1 MQPRHTAFDR
11 EKRLLSALP
20 PPTRIFAFVL
30 LLIGVALAA
39 PGAWLLWLGGS
50 PYYVAAGVACGVAA
64 VLLWRGRGAGVV
76 VYAAVLA
83 GTVAWA
89 LWESGLNGWALLPR
103 TLGPI
108 LVGLWL
114 AAPSTRR
121 GLSGV
126 GARSAWYP
134 VLALLI
140 AVGLP
145 VALAVQPGPARLA
158 GPAPLPPAG
167 PVQEAD
173 KDWTEYGRDK
183 AGTRFSPLAQITPAN
198 VGQLQRVW
206 IYHTGIPTN
215 MLVSLEVTPLKIRD
229 RVVLCTG
236 ANDVIALDAETG
248 RQIWRYEAHDDAAGI
263 YAGTCRGVAYF
274 QSATADGVCPE
285 RVITATVDRRLIA
298 LDLRDGR
305 PCEDFGAHG
314 ITHLDEGMGV
324 IEPGYSYV
332 TSAPQ
337 IVRGKIVFGGWV
349 TDGQKV
355 GEPSGVIRAYD
366 AVTGKFAWAWDMG
379 RPGQHGLPP
388 PGQSF
393 TRTTPNSW
401 APISADEAL
410 GLVYL
415 PLGSAAPGYVGG
427 YRSPADDQ
435 YSSSVVALDAETG
448 EPRWYFQT
456 THHDLWDY
464 DVSSQPTLVDL
475 PGGVKAL
482 LQADK
487 RGNVFLL
494 DRRTGAPLASVAER
508 AVPQGGAPGERI
520 APTQPFSTG
529 MPNFAGPLPSEAR
542 MWGVSPFD
550 QLWCRIKFRQARFD
564 GTMTPLSTGW
574 PTVTWPGYLG
584 GMDWGSVAV
593 DPEREVMLVNSNRV
607 GNYNRLLT
615 RAEADRRGLAPI
627 SLSHEGSIG
636 GAVAQAGTPYGADIS
651 PFLSPLVVPCTQP
664 PFGMI
669 AAVDLRTRRLLWS
682 EPLGTAEES
691 GPLGIHSHLPL
702 TMGVPNIG
710 GAVVT
715 RGGVAFI
722 GAAQDDYLRAYE
734 TATGREIWKAKLPAG
749 GNATPMTYWSD
760 ASGREFVVIAA
771 GGHGGLLTTPGD
783 DIVAY
788 ALPTHE

>member
-1 MQPRHTAFDR
+1 MPATPH
-11 EKRLLSALP
+11 P
-20 PPTRIFAFVL
+20 PRIFAAIL
-30 LLIGVALAA
+30 LLIGVALAI
-39 PGAWLLWLGGS
+39 PGAFLFSLGGS
-50 PYYVAAGVACGVAA
+50 PYYLAAGLACIAAA

-89 LWESGLNGWALLPR
+89 LWESGLDGWALLPR

-114 AAPSTRR
+114 ALPQTRR
-121 GLSGV
+121 GLAGA

-134 VLALLI
+134 ALALLI
-140 AVGLP
+140 AIGLP
-145 VALAVQPGPARLA
+145 VALTLQPGPATPA
-158 GPAPLPPAG
+158 APPTSPPSAPL
-167 PVQEAD
+167 QQAD

-183 AGTRFSPLAQITPAN
+183 AGTRFSPLGQITPAN
-198 VGQLQRVW
+198 VAQLQPVW
-206 IYHTGIPTN
+206 TYHTGVPTS
-215 MLVSLEVTPLKIRD
+215 MRVSLEVTPLKIRD
-229 RVVLCTG
+229 RVYLCTG

-248 RQIWRYEAHDDAAGI
+248 RQVWRYAAHDDPTGI
-263 YAGTCRGVAYF
+263 YAGTCRGVAYYRA
-274 QSATADGVCPE
+274 ATADGICPE
-285 RVITATVDRRLIA
+285 RIITATVDRRLIA
-298 LDLRDGR
+298 LNLADGK
-305 PCEDFGAHG
+305 PCEDFGTHG
-314 ITHLDEGMGV
+314 ITGLDEGMGP
-324 IEPGYSYV
+324 IEPGYSFV

-337 IVRGKIVFGGWV
+337 IIRGKIVFGGWV

-366 AVTGKFAWAWDMG
+366 AVTGQFAWAWDMG

-401 APISADEAL
+401 APISADETL

-448 EPRWYFQT
+448 EPRWSFQT

-482 LQADK
+482 LQPDK

-494 DRRTGAPLASVAER
+494 DRRTGTPLAAVEER
-508 AVPQGGAPGERI
+508 PVPQGGVPGERI

-529 MPNFAGPLPSEAR
+529 MPSFAGALPSERR
-542 MWGVSPFD
+542 MWGVTPFD
-550 QLWCRIKFRQARFD
+550 QLWCRIKFREARFD
-564 GTMTPLSTGW
+564 GTMTPLSTER

-593 DPEREVMLVNSNRV
+593 DPERGVMLVNSNDV

-615 RAEADRRGLAPI
+615 RAEADRMGLAPI
-627 SLSHEGSIG
+627 SRTHEGSVG
-636 GAVAQAGTPYGADIS
+636 GAVAQAGTPYGAEIT

-669 AAVDLRTRRLLWS
+669 AAVDLRTRQLLWS
-682 EPLGTAEES
+682 KPFGTGENS
-691 GPLGIHSHLPL
+691 GPLTIHSHLPL

-710 GAVVT
+710 GAVMT

-734 TATGREIWKAKLPAG
+734 TATGRELWKTKLPAG
-749 GNATPMTYWSD
+749 GNATPMAYWSD
-760 ASGREFVVIAA
+760 ASGREFIVIAA

-783 DIVAY
+783 DIIAY
-788 ALPTHE
+788 ALPKHG